1 MKYNHP
7 SPEQLLDQLL
17 ENSASLCQ
25 ADLEFKAVHQRGD
38 KLLRD
43 FQAQM
48 DVNRRFERRVLLG
61 LFAIASIT
69 CCVVHLVY
77 PNWLSEQIATISSLI
92 KHM

>member
-1 MKYNHP
+1 MKYDHH

-25 ADLEFKAVHQRGD
+25 ADLEFKATHQRGD
-38 KLLRD
+38 ELLRD

-48 DVNRRFERRVLLG
+48 DANRRFDRRVLLV

-69 CCVVHLVY
+69 TCVVYLLY
-77 PNWLSEQIATISSLI
+77 PEWLPEQIATISSFI
-92 KHM
+92 KQL

>member
-1 MKYNHP
+1 MKYDQH
-7 SPEQLLDQLL
+7 SPEQLLDQML

-25 ADLEFKAVHQRGD
+25 VELEFKAAHQRGD
-38 KLLRD
+38 ELLRD

-48 DVNRRFERRVLLG
+48 VANRRSDRRVLLG